1 MNKGRPLGACPNCN
15 GWAMR
20 PGGDR
25 KVDFECVREGACS
38 IFAFVGPL
46 TGWHRVEALEHRAA
60 GGWARQCLCRRIPDL
75 PTLRAELRA
84 WGATAPGMPTGST
97 GGSPPGTP
105 GRRDAFQKSLF

>member
-1 MNKGRPLGACPNCN
+1 
-15 GWAMR
+15 MR

-46 TGWHRVEALEHRAA
+46 TGWYRVEALERRAA

-84 WGATAPGMPTGST
+84 WGGDRAGDANRVDRRFTARDARTRLKSLYPQT
-97 GGSPPGTP
+97 GG
-105 GRRDAFQKSLF
+105 

>member
-1 MNKGRPLGACPNCN
+1 
-15 GWAMR
+15 MR

-46 TGWHRVEALEHRAA
+46 TGWHRVEALERRAA

-84 WGATAPGMPTGST
+84 WGGRPRRGCQQGRPAVHR
-97 GGSPPGTP
+97 P

>member
-1 MNKGRPLGACPNCN
+1 
-15 GWAMR
+15 MR

-46 TGWHRVEALEHRAA
+46 TGWHRVEALERRAA

-105 GRRDAFQKSLF
+105 GRLSKVAVLNRLE